1 MKTLGAG
8 ADALANCTLCYF
20 QQFLKP
26 TLELILVYFYWY
38 LKKDVICVRFGT
50 HTQTTV

>member
-8 ADALANCTLCYF
+8 ADALAHFALCYF
-20 QQFLKP
+20 QPFLKP
-26 TLELILVYFYWY
+26 TLELVLIYFYWY
-38 LKKDVICVRFGT
+38 LKKDVIRVRFGT